1 MASELAAYLAH
12 CQRQVDAQLARYLP
26 EHNHSPLHQ
35 AMRYS
40 LFNGG
45 KRIRPALCYSAAEL
59 FDAVTPATHRAAAA
73 LEMIH
78 AYSLIHDDLPAMDDD
93 DLRRGK
99 PTCHIAFGEATA
111 ILAGDGLQALA
122 FEVLADPEQPEA
134 GDAQL
139 ALRMLRELASA
150 AGPAGMVGGQALDL
164 GAVNRVLDLPAL
176 EAMHNAKTGA
186 LITASVQLGAL
197 SSGAATA
204 SELEALRRFSA
215 AIGVAFQVKDDILDV
230 ESHTDTLGKR
240 QGADRA
246 LNKPTYTSLLGL
258 DGAKAKLAQLHHA
271 AHESLAPFGT
281 RSTRLAALADFI
293 VSRDH

>member
-1 MASELAAYLAH
+1 MAAQLAAYLAD
-12 CQRQVDAQLARYLP
+12 CQRRVDAQLASCLP
-26 EHNHSPLHQ
+26 ENPHNPLYQ

-45 KRIRPALCYSAAEL
+45 KRIRPALCYGAAEL
-59 FDAVTPATHRAAAA
+59 FGPATAATHRAAAA
-73 LEMIH
+73 VEMIH
-78 AYSLIHDDLPAMDDD
+78 AYSLIHDDLPAMDND

-99 PTCHIAFGEATA
+99 PTCHIAFDEATA

-122 FEVLADPEQPEA
+122 FETLADQGEGH
-134 GDAQL
+134 GDAPL
-139 ALRMLRELASA
+139 TLRMVRELASA
-150 AGPAGMVGGQALDL
+150 AGPGGMVGGQAMDL
-164 GAVNRVLDLPAL
+164 AAVNRALDLPAL

-204 SELEALRRFSA
+204 GDLDALRRFSA
-215 AIGVAFQVKDDILDV
+215 AIGLAFQVKDDILDV

-240 QGADRA
+240 QGADLA

-258 DGAKAKLAQLHHA
+258 DGAKAKLAELHRA
-271 AHESLAPFGT
+271 AGEALLPFGP
-281 RSTRLAALADFI
+281 RAACLAALAGFI